1 MAEPR
6 PAGRGWV
13 PWRPRAVSPSL
24 LVGGALTGGFVLLAL
39 LGAALAP
46 GDPFAAA
53 GVPFAPPGP
62 AHPFGTDDLGRDL
75 LRAVVQGAR
84 VSLIVGAT
92 VAVASLAFGLLVG
105 GVAGYVG
112 GTVDDLLMRFTELVL
127 VLPRFF
133 LALVVVALF
142 GADIIHLIAVL
153 ALTSWGI
160 IARVAR
166 AGVLAAR
173 EQEYVLAARALGGA
187 GPRVLLRHVLP
198 NVLAPVVAYAALQ
211 VGNAV
216 LLEASLSFLG
226 FGDPNLVS
234 WGYLLNNAQA
244 FVRRA
249 WWLSL
254 FPGAAIVLAVVGV
267 NLLADGLRGWHPGNG
282 RGPAGRRG
290 PTPQRS
296 GVTQRTS

>member
-1 MAEPR
+1 MAER
-6 PAGRGWV
+6 WLAARGWA
-13 PWRPRAVSPSL
+13 PRRSSRLSPSL
-24 LVGGALTGGFVLLAL
+24 LVGGALTLGFVLLAL
-39 LGAALAP
+39 LGGTLAP

-53 GVPFAPPGP
+53 GTPFAPPSA

-75 LRAVVQGAR
+75 LRAVLHGAR

-92 VAVASLAFGLLVG
+92 VAAASLTLGLLIG
-105 GVAGYVG
+105 GVAGYRG
-112 GTVDDLLMRFTELVL
+112 GAVDDLLMRFTELVL

-142 GADIIHLIAVL
+142 GASLANLIAVL

-166 AGVLAAR
+166 AGVLTVKER
-173 EQEYVLAARALGGA
+173 EFVVAARALGGA
-187 GPRVLLRHVLP
+187 GPRILLRHVLP

-211 VGNAV
+211 VGNAILV
-216 LLEASLSFLG
+216 EASLSFLG

-249 WWLSL
+249 WWLSV
-254 FPGAAIVLAVVGV
+254 FPGAAIVLAVLSI
-267 NLLADGLRGWHPGNG
+267 NLLADGLRGRRAANG
-282 RGPAGRRG
+282 G
-290 PTPQRS
+290 
-296 GVTQRTS
+296 

>member
-1 MAEPR
+1 MGA
-6 PAGRGWV
+6 
-13 PWRPRAVSPSL
+13 
-24 LVGGALTGGFVLLAL
+24 ALTGGFVLLAL
-39 LGAALAP
+39 LGGTLAP

-53 GVPFAPPGP
+53 GAPFAPPGP

-75 LRAVVQGAR
+75 LRAVVQGTR

-92 VAVASLAFGLLVG
+92 VAAASLALGLLVG
-105 GVAGYVG
+105 GVAGYLG
-112 GTVDDLLMRFTELVL
+112 GAIDDLLMRFTELVL

-142 GADIIHLIAVL
+142 GANLVNLIVVL

-166 AGVLAAR
+166 AGVLGAK
-173 EQEYVLAARALGGA
+173 EQEYVVAARALGVA
-187 GPRVLLRHVLP
+187 GPRLLLRHLLP

-211 VGNAV
+211 VGNAI

-249 WWLSL
+249 WWLSV
-254 FPGAAIVLAVVGV
+254 FPGVAIVLAVVGV
-267 NLLADGLRGWHPGNG
+267 NLLADGLRGRRAAPGA
-282 RGPAGRRG
+282 RAR
-290 PTPQRS
+290 QRS
-296 GVTQRTS
+296 AATQRTS

>member
-1 MAEPR
+1 
-6 PAGRGWV
+6 
-13 PWRPRAVSPSL
+13 
-24 LVGGALTGGFVLLAL
+24 VGGALTLAFVLLAL
-39 LGAALAP
+39 LGGTLAP

-53 GVPFAPPGP
+53 GTPFAPPSS

-75 LRAVVQGAR
+75 LRAVLHGAR

-92 VAVASLAFGLLVG
+92 VAVASLTLGLLVG
-105 GVAGYVG
+105 GVAGYLG
-112 GTVDDLLMRFTELVL
+112 GAVDDLLMRFTELVL

-142 GADIIHLIAVL
+142 GASLTNLIAVL

-166 AGVLAAR
+166 AGVLTVKER
-173 EQEYVLAARALGGA
+173 EYVLAARALGGT
-187 GPRVLLRHVLP
+187 GPRILLRHVLP

-211 VGNAV
+211 VGNAILV
-216 LLEASLSFLG
+216 EASLSFLG

-249 WWLSL
+249 WWLSV
-254 FPGAAIVLAVVGV
+254 FPGAAIVLAVLSI
-267 NLLADGLRGWHPGNG
+267 NLLADGMR
-282 RGPAGRRG
+282 GRRAANG
-290 PTPQRS
+290 
-296 GVTQRTS
+296 G

>member
-1 MAEPR
+1 MAER
-6 PAGRGWV
+6 WLAARGWA
-13 PWRPRAVSPSL
+13 PHRPRAFSPSL
-24 LVGGALTGGFVLLAL
+24 LVGGALTLAFVLLAL
-39 LGAALAP
+39 LAGALAP

-53 GVPFAPPGP
+53 GTPFMPPSA

-75 LRAVVQGAR
+75 LRAVLHGAR

-92 VAVASLAFGLLVG
+92 VAVASLTLGLLIG
-105 GVAGYVG
+105 GVAGYRG
-112 GTVDDLLMRFTELVL
+112 GAVDDLLMRFTELVL

-142 GADIIHLIAVL
+142 GASLANLIAVL

-166 AGVLAAR
+166 AGVLTVKER
-173 EQEYVLAARALGGA
+173 EYVMAARALGGA
-187 GPRVLLRHVLP
+187 GPRILLRHVLP

-211 VGNAV
+211 VGNAILV
-216 LLEASLSFLG
+216 EASLSFLG

-249 WWLSL
+249 WWLSV
-254 FPGAAIVLAVVGV
+254 FPGAAIVLAVLGI
-267 NLLADGLRGWHPGNG
+267 NLLADGMRGRWAE
-282 RGPAGRRG
+282 RGG
-290 PTPQRS
+290 
-296 GVTQRTS
+296 